1 MDTTRRHLT
10 TTARRALAAEGER
23 AIPMVLS
30 TAEVNSYG
38 EIVDQASWRLDRF
51 ARNPVALYQHDASSD
66 PIGYWRDV
74 RVEDGEL
81 RATLVLYDD
90 ATSPEAARVWARYQQ
105 GGPIAASVGFD
116 PGREVTEERDGRE
129 VTVLYDSTLVE
140 ASVVSVPADPGAV
153 ARRTLGGQTTA
164 GVRTLARMDIPAIK
178 TAIEEVLAALDPE
191 AMAPQVEMLRSV
203 LAAIDGPAEEMEA
216 APKPEE
222 AMGDDPSK
230 MKEGDPKGEKKLSH
244 AELRARAAQAVDLEA
259 RVKTLSAEV
268 SQLRAA
274 RDADERARVLS
285 AHRTRGALTPAMEAD
300 AELVKL
306 FAEMPVKSLDAML
319 SRLAGLPTAPV
330 TVTAPS
336 READDIAGSIEFAK
350 RFGIPADA
358 VKRAAANSR
367 GGAK

>member
-10 TTARRALAAEGER
+10 TTARRALAAEVER

-30 TAEVNSYG
+30 TAEINSYG

-140 ASVVSVPADPGAV
+140 ASVGSVPADPGAV

-203 LAAIDGPAEEMEA
+203 LAALDMPEEMDA
-216 APKPEE
+216 APKPEAE
-222 AMGDDPSK
+222 MGDKPDGK
-230 MKEGDPKGEKKLSH
+230 MEPKEGEKKLSH
-244 AELRARAAQAVDLEA
+244 AELRARAAQSVDLEA

-319 SRLAGLPTAPV
+319 ARLAGLPTAPV
-330 TVTAPS
+330 TVAAPT
-336 READDIAGSIEFAK
+336 READDVQGSIEFAK

>member
-10 TTARRALAAEGER
+10 ATARRALASEGER

-51 ARNPVALYQHDASSD
+51 ARNPVALYQHDASAD

-74 RVEDGEL
+74 RVEEGEL

-105 GGPIAASVGFD
+105 GGPIACSVGFD
-116 PGREVTEERDGRE
+116 PGRAVTEEREGRE
-129 VTVLYDSTLVE
+129 VQVLYDCTLVE

-153 ARRTLGGQTTA
+153 ARRTLGGQTPG

-178 TAIEEVLAALDPE
+178 AMLAEVLAALDPE
-191 AMAPQVEMLRSV
+191 AMGPQVEMLRAA
-203 LAAIDGPAEEMEA
+203 LAALDMPEEMDA

-222 AMGDDPSK
+222 AMADDPAK
-230 MKEGDPKGEKKLSH
+230 MKEGDPKAEEKKLSH
-244 AELRARAAQAVDLEA
+244 AELRTRAAQAVDLEA

-268 SQLRAA
+268 STLRAA
-274 RDADERARVLS
+274 READERARVLS
-285 AHRTRGALTPAMEAD
+285 AHRSRGALTPAMEAD

-319 SRLAGLPTAPV
+319 SRLAGLPTSPVALAAPE
-330 TVTAPS
+330 
-336 READDIAGSIEFAK
+336 RDDLAGSIEFARK
-350 RFGIPADA
+350 FGVPADA
-358 VKRAAANSR
+358 IKRAARR
-367 GGAK
+367 GGDAK

>member
-30 TAEVNSYG
+30 TAEINSYG
-38 EIVDQASWRLDRF
+38 EIVDQGSWRLDRF

-153 ARRTLGGQTTA
+153 ARRTLGGQTTV

-222 AMGDDPSK
+222 AMGDKPDGK
-230 MKEGDPKGEKKLSH
+230 MEPKEGEKKYSH
-244 AELRARAAQAVDLEA
+244 AELRARAAQATDLEV

-306 FAEMPVKSLDAML
+306 FGEMPVKSLDAML
-319 SRLAGLPTAPV
+319 ARLAGLPTAPV
-330 TVTAPS
+330 TVAAPT

-358 VKRAAANSR
+358 VKRAARR
-367 GGAK
+367 GGDQ

>member
-10 TTARRALAAEGER
+10 ATARRALAAEGER

-30 TAEVNSYG
+30 TAEINSYG
-38 EIVDQASWRLDRF
+38 EIVDQGSWRLDRF

-116 PGREVTEERDGRE
+116 PGREVT
-129 VTVLYDSTLVE
+129 VLYDSILVE

-153 ARRTLGGQTTA
+153 ARRTLGGQTHK

-203 LAAIDGPAEEMEA
+203 LAALDMPEDMDA

-222 AMGDDPSK
+222 AMGDKPDGK
-230 MKEGDPKGEKKLSH
+230 MEPKEGEKKLSH

-285 AHRTRGALTPAMEAD
+285 AHRTRGALTPAMESD

-319 SRLAGLPTAPV
+319 ARLAGLPTAPV
-330 TVTAPS
+330 TVAAPT
-336 READDIAGSIEFAK
+336 READDVQGSIEFAK

>member
-30 TAEVNSYG
+30 TAEINSYG
-38 EIVDQASWRLDRF
+38 EIVDQGSWRLDRF

-116 PGREVTEERDGRE
+116 PGREVKEERDGRE

-203 LAAIDGPAEEMEA
+203 LAALDMPEDMDA
-216 APKPEE
+216 APKPDAE
-222 AMGDDPSK
+222 MGDDPSK

-244 AELRARAAQAVDLEA
+244 AELRARAAQATDLEA

-319 SRLAGLPTAPV
+319 ARLAGLPTAPV
-330 TVTAPS
+330 TVAAPT
-336 READDIAGSIEFAK
+336 READDVQGSIEFAK

-358 VKRAAANSR
+358 VKRAARR
-367 GGAK
+367 GGDQ

>member
-30 TAEVNSYG
+30 TAEINSYG

-116 PGREVTEERDGRE
+116 PGREVKEDRDGRE
-129 VTVLYDSTLVE
+129 VTVLYDSILVE

-153 ARRTLGGQTTA
+153 ARRTLGGQTHK

-203 LAAIDGPAEEMEA
+203 LAAIDMPEDMDA

-222 AMGDDPSK
+222 AMGDKPDGK
-230 MKEGDPKGEKKLSH
+230 MEPKEGEKKLSH

-319 SRLAGLPTAPV
+319 ARLAGLPTAPV
-330 TVTAPS
+330 TVAAPT

-358 VKRAAANSR
+358 VKRAARR
-367 GGAK
+367 GGDQ

>member
-10 TTARRALAAEGER
+10 ATSRRALTAEGER

-74 RVEDGEL
+74 RVEEGEL

-116 PGREVTEERDGRE
+116 PGREVKEDRDGRE
-129 VTVLYDSTLVE
+129 VTVLYDSILVE

-153 ARRTLGGQTTA
+153 ARRTLGGQTHK

-203 LAAIDGPAEEMEA
+203 LAALDMPEDMDA

-222 AMGDDPSK
+222 AMGDKPDGK
-230 MKEGDPKGEKKLSH
+230 MEPKEGEKKLSH

-285 AHRTRGALTPAMEAD
+285 AHRTRGALTPAMESD

-330 TVTAPS
+330 TVAAPT
-336 READDIAGSIEFAK
+336 READDVQGSIEFAK

-358 VKRAAANSR
+358 VKRAARR
-367 GGAK
+367 GGDQ

>member
-10 TTARRALAAEGER
+10 TTARRALAAEVER

-30 TAEVNSYG
+30 TAEINSYG
-38 EIVDQASWRLDRF
+38 EIVDQASWRLGRF

-74 RVEDGEL
+74 RVEEGEL

-90 ATSPEAARVWARYQQ
+90 ATSLEAGRVWARYQQ

-116 PGREVTEERDGRE
+116 PGREVKEEREGRE
-129 VTVLYDSTLVE
+129 VTVLYDCDLVE

-153 ARRTLGGQTTA
+153 ARRTLGGQTA
-164 GVRTLARMDIPAIK
+164 SGVRRLARMDIPAIK
-178 TAIEEVLAALDPE
+178 SAISEVLAALDPE

-203 LAAIDGPAEEMEA
+203 LTALDGPAEEMEA
-216 APKPEE
+216 APTPEAEMGDKPE
-222 AMGDDPSK
+222 GK
-230 MKEGDPKGEKKLSH
+230 MEPKEGEKKLSH
-244 AELRARAAQAVDLEA
+244 AELRARAAQAIDLEA
-259 RVKTLSAEV
+259 KVKTLSAEV

-319 SRLAGLPTAPV
+319 ARLAGLPTAPV
-330 TVTAPS
+330 TVAAPT

-358 VKRAAANSR
+358 VKRAARR
-367 GGAK
+367 GGDQ